1 MSVIPLHATTR
12 WEPDDHLIDAA
23 MSGRVRG
30 ADLDEHTR
38 AWLVATLTARGDTTD
53 TIAAWLRC
61 SRRTVQTVRLEAVAV
76 LTTRL
81 IAAEKAAEK
90 AIARTKATAS
100 VPGLTDLVRE
110 RDRLR
115 DQRGQLI
122 DQLAAARAQASTEC
136 PPQIVI
142 LKPTGRPRRPRPTD
156 TTLPLFPI
164 GETA

>member
-12 WEPDDHLIDAA
+12 WEPDLHLVDAA
-23 MSGRVRG
+23 MNGRVRG
-30 ADLDEHTR
+30 ADLPDETR

-61 SRRTVQTVRLEAVAV
+61 SRRTVQTVRLEPVAV

-90 AIARTKATAS
+90 ALARTKATAT

-122 DQLAAARAQASTEC
+122 DQLAAARNAITEC

-142 LKPTGRPRRPRPTD
+142 LKPLGRARRPRPTD